1 MCLATAYY
9 VDDQQK
15 ELIFQDVSYM
25 EFLGGKIRLVTLLG
39 EEKVVSGQ
47 VLDVNF
53 EESSIA
59 IEHPK

>member
-1 MCLATAYY
+1 MCLANAYY

-15 ELIFQDVSYM
+15 ELIFRDVSYM
-25 EFLGGKIRLVTLLG
+25 EFLEGKIRLVTLLG